1 MSTGTNERKK
11 GERGEAGMGEMRFFS
26 FFSLYSV
33 AKRSF
38 SLALLNVFL
47 KFFLRILQRVPDKS
61 RMSEE
66 HFSERPHL
74 RIFQLG
80 SFESRTEKEN

>member
-1 MSTGTNERKK
+1 MCCSEREREKERRKSFFMSTGTNERKK

-47 KFFLRILQRVPDKS
+47 KFFLRMLQRVPD
-61 RMSEE
+61 
-66 HFSERPHL
+66 
-74 RIFQLG
+74 
-80 SFESRTEKEN
+80 